1 MPKSTDD
8 KRAGTDSAVPAR
20 IGQRAGE
27 PALKQSERKRALR
40 MSPGRVGRWSARRP
54 WLALTIWVAFVVGC
68 VAAGAATGTSILSDG
83 SVGQSARGY
92 DVMTQQ
98 GLPGPS
104 REYAYVHSGTLVSTD
119 PAFMAAVRDVQRRIA
134 ALGVRA
140 SATTSG
146 DRHSV
151 LVSVNSGQSAGPAT
165 GNAPLAAQARIQAL
179 AAAPGA
185 HPGVTI
191 SETGDISVGNAQNQI
206 VNANM
211 HRVELLAIPVTL
223 VVLVLAFGSLV
234 AALVPL
240 LLGVTA
246 VVAGLGLL
254 GPLSHQF
261 PVQDSAKTV
270 IMLIGLAV
278 GVDYALFYVA
288 RSRQE
293 RHAGATARQAL
304 ETTSRTSGRTVV
316 ISGCTVALAVTGM
329 FVPGLKV
336 LNGIAAGT
344 IAVIACAV
352 AGSVTVLPAVLTL
365 LGPRI
370 DAGRIRLPRRLRGSG
385 GRFWPALTGR
395 VLRRP
400 AAAAALAAGLL
411 LALAAPALS
420 LHMAQPSAVALTAPD
435 DPALRTLATVQ
446 RAFPGAGEPAFV
458 VVQAP
463 AAARGALAGEFARL
477 QALAA
482 RDRIAYPPFQIASN
496 AGHTAAELS
505 LPLTGDG
512 ANQASRQ
519 AVATLRQTLVPETV
533 GHVPGARTYVT
544 GATAADVDF
553 TSQVRGGLPYAI
565 ALVLVLAFCLL
576 LVTFRSVIVPL
587 TAVALNLLSVAAA
600 YGVLVLVFQHT
611 WAEPILRFHANGTI
625 TAWLPLFLFV
635 VLFGLSMDYHVFI
648 LSRVREAVTGGE
660 PTRQAI
666 ARSISRTA
674 GVITAAA
681 LVMVSVFSLFATLA
695 SLDIKQAGVGL
706 AAAVLIDAT
715 VIRGVL
721 LPATMALLGER
732 NWYLPRWLSWLPRVG
747 LEDQAA
753 PEPAIAAGPVPWERR
768 TKPTPRG

>member
-1 MPKSTDD
+1 MITSNSPDRRRSG
-8 KRAGTDSAVPAR
+8 RWPAAGTTRKQGGRTRAVR
-20 IGQRAGE
+20 I
-27 PALKQSERKRALR
+27 
-40 MSPGRVGRWSARRP
+40 SPGRIGRWSARHP

-68 VAAGAATGTSILSDG
+68 VAAGAATGTSILSNG

-104 REYAYVHSGTLVSTD
+104 REYAYVHSGTLVSAD
-119 PAFMAAVRDVQRRIA
+119 PAFMAAVRDVQRRIT
-134 ALGVRA
+134 ALGLRA
-140 SATTSG
+140 SATTSA

-151 LVSVNSGQSAGPAT
+151 LVSVSSGQSAGPAT
-165 GNAPLAAQARIQAL
+165 GNPLLAAQARIQAL

-185 HPGVTI
+185 PPGVTI
-191 SETGDISVGNAQNQI
+191 SETGDISAGTAQNQ
-206 VNANM
+206 VVKGNL

-254 GPLSHQF
+254 GPISHQF

-270 IMLIGLAV
+270 ILLISLAI

-293 RHAGATARQAL
+293 RQAGATARRAL

-316 ISGCTVALAVTGM
+316 ISGCTVALAITGM

-370 DAGRIRLPRRLRGSG
+370 DAGRIRLPRRLRASG
-385 GRFWPALTGR
+385 GGFWPALTGR

-400 AAAAALAAGLL
+400 GAAAALATGLL

-463 AAARGALAGEFARL
+463 AAARGALTGEFARL

-482 RDRIAYPPFQIASN
+482 SHRIAYPPFQISSN

-505 LPLTGDG
+505 LPLTDDG

-519 AVATLRQTLVPETV
+519 AIQTLRRTLVPETA

-544 GATAADVDF
+544 GATAGDVDF
-553 TSQVRGGLPYAI
+553 TRQVRDGLPYAI
-565 ALVLVLAFCLL
+565 AFVLVLAFGLL
-576 LVTFRSVIVPL
+576 LVAFRSVIVPL

-600 YGVLVLVFQHT
+600 YGVLVAIFQHR
-611 WAEPILRFHANGTI
+611 WAEPILRFRSNGTI

-635 VLFGLSMDYHVFI
+635 ILFGLSMDYHVFI
-648 LSRVREAVTGGE
+648 LSRIKEAVTNGE
-660 PTRQAI
+660 PTRPAI
-666 ARSISRTA
+666 RQSLRRTA

-681 LVMVSVFSLFATLA
+681 LVMVCVFALFGTLA
-695 SLDIKQAGVGL
+695 SLDLKQAGVGL
-706 AAAVLIDAT
+706 AVAVLIDAT
-715 VIRGVL
+715 VIRCVL
-721 LPATMALLGER
+721 LPATMAVLGER
-732 NWYLPRWLSWLPRVG
+732 NWYLPHWLDWLPQVS
-747 LEDQAA
+747 
-753 PEPAIAAGPVPWERR
+753 
-768 TKPTPRG
+768 

>member
-1 MPKSTDD
+1 MITGNSPDRRGSH
-8 KRAGTDSAVPAR
+8 RWLAAGMTR
-20 IGQRAGE
+20 
-27 PALKQSERKRALR
+27 KQSGRTRAVR
-40 MSPGRVGRWSARRP
+40 MSPGRIGRWSARHP
-54 WLALTIWVAFVVGC
+54 WLALTIWAAFVAGC
-68 VAAGAATGTSILSDG
+68 VAAGAAAGTSVLSSG
-83 SVGQSARGY
+83 SVGQSARGAA
-92 DVMTQQ
+92 VMARH

-119 PAFMAAVRDVQRRIA
+119 PAFRAAVGDVRRRITG
-134 ALGVRA
+134 LGLRA
-140 SATTSG
+140 SATTSA

-151 LVSVNSGQSAGPAT
+151 LVSVSSGQPPGPAT
-165 GNAPLAAQARIQAL
+165 GNRLRAARARIQAL

-191 SETGDISVGNAQNQI
+191 AETGDSSAGNAQNQV
-206 VNANM
+206 VNGNL

-254 GPLSHQF
+254 GPISHQL

-293 RHAGATARQAL
+293 RQAGATAGQAL
-304 ETTSRTSGRTVV
+304 QTTSRTSGRTVV

-336 LNGIAAGT
+336 LDGIAAGT

-370 DAGRIRLPRRLRGSG
+370 DAGRIRLPRRVRARGG
-385 GRFWPALTGR
+385 GSWPALTGR

-400 AAAAALAAGLL
+400 AAAAALAAGPLL
-411 LALAAPALS
+411 GLAAPAVS

-435 DPALRTLATVQ
+435 DPALQTLAAVQ
-446 RAFPGAGEPAFV
+446 RAFPGTGEPAFV

-463 AAARGALAGEFARL
+463 SAARGALARELARL

-482 RDRIAYPPFQIASN
+482 RDRIAYPPFQVSSN

-512 ANQASRQ
+512 ANPASRQ
-519 AVATLRQTLVPETV
+519 AVQTLRRTLVPETV

-544 GATAADVDF
+544 
-553 TSQVRGGLPYAI
+553 
-565 ALVLVLAFCLL
+565 
-576 LVTFRSVIVPL
+576 
-587 TAVALNLLSVAAA
+587 
-600 YGVLVLVFQHT
+600 
-611 WAEPILRFHANGTI
+611 
-625 TAWLPLFLFV
+625 
-635 VLFGLSMDYHVFI
+635 
-648 LSRVREAVTGGE
+648 
-660 PTRQAI
+660 
-666 ARSISRTA
+666 
-674 GVITAAA
+674 
-681 LVMVSVFSLFATLA
+681 
-695 SLDIKQAGVGL
+695 
-706 AAAVLIDAT
+706 
-715 VIRGVL
+715 
-721 LPATMALLGER
+721 
-732 NWYLPRWLSWLPRVG
+732 
-747 LEDQAA
+747 
-753 PEPAIAAGPVPWERR
+753 
-768 TKPTPRG
+768 

>member
-1 MPKSTDD
+1 MITSNSSDRRRPAVGMTRKQI
-8 KRAGTDSAVPAR
+8 KRTRSVR
-20 IGQRAGE
+20 I
-27 PALKQSERKRALR
+27 
-40 MSPGRVGRWSARRP
+40 SPGRIGRWSARHP
-54 WLALTIWVAFVVGC
+54 WLALTIWVAFVAGC
-68 VAAGAATGTSILSDG
+68 VAAGAATGTSILSSG
-83 SVGQSARGY
+83 SVGQSARGA

-104 REYAYVHSGTLVSTD
+104 REYAYVHSGTLVSTA
-119 PAFMAAVRDVQRRIA
+119 PAFMAAVGDVQRRIT
-134 ALGVRA
+134 ALGLRA
-140 SATTSG
+140 SATTSA

-151 LVSVNSGQSAGPAT
+151 LVSVSSGQSAGPAT
-165 GNAPLAAQARIQAL
+165 GNPLLAAQARIQAL
-179 AAAPGA
+179 AAAPSA

-191 SETGDISVGNAQNQI
+191 AETGDTSADNAQNQV
-206 VNANM
+206 VNGNL
-211 HRVELLAIPVTL
+211 HRVELLAVPVTL

-254 GPLSHQF
+254 GPISHQF
-261 PVQDSAKTV
+261 PGQDSAKTV

-293 RHAGATARQAL
+293 RQAGATARQAL
-304 ETTSRTSGRTVV
+304 QTTSRTSGRTVL
-316 ISGCTVALAVTGM
+316 ISGCTVALAITGM

-370 DAGRIRLPRRLRGSG
+370 DAGRIRLPRRLRARG
-385 GRFWPALTGR
+385 GGFWPALTAR
-395 VLRRP
+395 VLARP
-400 AAAAALAAGLL
+400 AAAAAVATGLL
-411 LALAAPALS
+411 LALAYPALS

-435 DPALRTLATVQ
+435 DPALRTLAAVQ
-446 RAFPGAGEPAFV
+446 RAFPGAAEPAFV

-463 AAARGALAGEFARL
+463 AAAAGALTREFARL

-482 RDRIAYPPFQIASN
+482 SDRIAYPPFQIASN

-533 GHVPGARTYVT
+533 GHVPGARAYVT
-544 GATAADVDF
+544 GATAGDVDF

-565 ALVLVLAFCLL
+565 AFVLVLAFGLL

-587 TAVALNLLSVAAA
+587 TAVTLNLLSVAAA
-600 YGVLVLVFQHT
+600 YGVLVL
-611 WAEPILRFHANGTI
+611 
-625 TAWLPLFLFV
+625 
-635 VLFGLSMDYHVFI
+635 
-648 LSRVREAVTGGE
+648 
-660 PTRQAI
+660 
-666 ARSISRTA
+666 
-674 GVITAAA
+674 
-681 LVMVSVFSLFATLA
+681 
-695 SLDIKQAGVGL
+695 
-706 AAAVLIDAT
+706 
-715 VIRGVL
+715 
-721 LPATMALLGER
+721 
-732 NWYLPRWLSWLPRVG
+732 
-747 LEDQAA
+747 
-753 PEPAIAAGPVPWERR
+753 
-768 TKPTPRG
+768 

>member
-1 MPKSTDD
+1 
-8 KRAGTDSAVPAR
+8 
-20 IGQRAGE
+20 
-27 PALKQSERKRALR
+27 
-40 MSPGRVGRWSARRP
+40 
-54 WLALTIWVAFVVGC
+54 
-68 VAAGAATGTSILSDG
+68 
-83 SVGQSARGY
+83 
-92 DVMTQQ
+92 
-98 GLPGPS
+98 
-104 REYAYVHSGTLVSTD
+104 
-119 PAFMAAVRDVQRRIA
+119 
-134 ALGVRA
+134 
-140 SATTSG
+140 
-146 DRHSV
+146 
-151 LVSVNSGQSAGPAT
+151 
-165 GNAPLAAQARIQAL
+165 
-179 AAAPGA
+179 
-185 HPGVTI
+185 
-191 SETGDISVGNAQNQI
+191 
-206 VNANM
+206 
-211 HRVELLAIPVTL
+211 
-223 VVLVLAFGSLV
+223 
-234 AALVPL
+234 
-240 LLGVTA
+240 
-246 VVAGLGLL
+246 
-254 GPLSHQF
+254 
-261 PVQDSAKTV
+261 
-270 IMLIGLAV
+270 
-278 GVDYALFYVA
+278 
-288 RSRQE
+288 
-293 RHAGATARQAL
+293 
-304 ETTSRTSGRTVV
+304 V
-316 ISGCTVALAVTGM
+316 ISGCTVALAMTGM

-370 DAGRIRLPRRLRGSG
+370 DAGRITLPRRLRASG
-385 GRFWPALTGR
+385 GGFWPALTGR

-400 AAAAALAAGLL
+400 AAAAALATGLL
-411 LALAAPALS
+411 LALAYPALS

-435 DPALRTLATVQ
+435 DQTLQTLAAVQ
-446 RAFPGAGEPAFV
+446 RAFPGTGEPAFV
-458 VVQAP
+458 VIQAP
-463 AAARGALAGEFARL
+463 AAARGALTREFARL

-482 RDRIAYPPFQIASN
+482 SDRIAYPPFQIASN

-519 AVATLRQTLVPETV
+519 AIQTLRRTLVPETV

-553 TSQVRGGLPYAI
+553 TSQVRGGLTYAI

-611 WAEPILRFHANGTI
+611 WAQPVLRFRSDGTI

-674 GVITAAA
+674 AVITAAA
-681 LVMVSVFSLFATLA
+681 LVMVCVFSLFGTLA

-753 PEPAIAAGPVPWERR
+753 PEPAVVAGPVPRDRLAE
-768 TKPTPRG
+768 PTPLG

>member
-1 MPKSTDD
+1 
-8 KRAGTDSAVPAR
+8 
-20 IGQRAGE
+20 
-27 PALKQSERKRALR
+27 
-40 MSPGRVGRWSARRP
+40 
-54 WLALTIWVAFVVGC
+54 
-68 VAAGAATGTSILSDG
+68 
-83 SVGQSARGY
+83 
-92 DVMTQQ
+92 
-98 GLPGPS
+98 
-104 REYAYVHSGTLVSTD
+104 
-119 PAFMAAVRDVQRRIA
+119 
-134 ALGVRA
+134 
-140 SATTSG
+140 
-146 DRHSV
+146 
-151 LVSVNSGQSAGPAT
+151 
-165 GNAPLAAQARIQAL
+165 
-179 AAAPGA
+179 
-185 HPGVTI
+185 VTI
-191 SETGDISVGNAQNQI
+191 AETGDISAGTAQNRV
-206 VNANM
+206 VNGSLN
-211 HRVELLAIPVTL
+211 RVGLLAIPVTL

-246 VVAGLGLL
+246 VAAGLGLL
-254 GPLSHQF
+254 GPLSHAF

-293 RHAGATARQAL
+293 RRAGATPRQAL
-304 ETTSRTSGRTVV
+304 ETTSATSGRTVV

-344 IAVIACAV
+344 IAVIGCAV

-370 DAGRIRLPRRLRGSG
+370 DAGRIRLPGGVRARG

-395 VLRRP
+395 VLARP
-400 AAAAALAAGLL
+400 GAAAALAAGLL

-435 DPALRTLATVQ
+435 DPALRTLAAVQ
-446 RAFPGAGEPAFV
+446 AAFPGTGEPAFV
-458 VVQAP
+458 IVQAP
-463 AAARGALAGEFARL
+463 AAARGALARQFARL

-482 RDRIAYPPFQIASN
+482 RDKIAHPPFQNAAN

-512 ANQASRQ
+512 ANAASRQ
-519 AVATLRQTLVPETV
+519 AIATLRRTLVPDTV
-533 GHVPGARTYVT
+533 GHVPGARAYVT
-544 GATAADVDF
+544 GATAGDVDF
-553 TSQVRGGLPYAI
+553 TSQVRGALPYAI
-565 ALVLVLAFCLL
+565 ALVLVLAFGLL
-576 LVTFRSVIVPL
+576 LVTFGSVIVPA
-587 TAVALNLLSVAAA
+587 TAVTLNLLSAAAA

-611 WAEPILRFHANGTI
+611 WAQPILRFHGNGTI

-681 LVMVSVFSLFATLA
+681 LVMVCVFALFGTLA

-732 NWYLPRWLSWLPRVG
+732 NWYLPHWLAWLPRVG
-747 LEDQAA
+747 LQDQAA
-753 PEPAIAAGPVPWERR
+753 PGPATAAGPVPRDR
-768 TKPTPRG
+768 LAAPTPRG

>member
-1 MPKSTDD
+1 M
-8 KRAGTDSAVPAR
+8 AGSIPDRRRPRRWPAVAAAAGMAR
-20 IGQRAGE
+20 T
-27 PALKQSERKRALR
+27 KSERTRALR
-40 MSPGRVGRWSARRP
+40 ISPGRIGRWSARHP
-54 WLALTIWVAFVVGC
+54 WLALAVWVTFVVGC
-68 VAAGAATGTSILSDG
+68 VAAGAAAGTKTLSNG
-83 SVGQSARGY
+83 LVGESARGY
-92 DVMTQQ
+92 AVMSQY
-98 GLPGPS
+98 GLPPPA
-104 REYAYVHSGTLVSTD
+104 EYAYLHSSALVSSD
-119 PAFMAAVRDVQRRIA
+119 PAFAAAARDVAQSIR
-134 ALGVRA
+134 ALGLRP
-140 SATTSG
+140 SETTSA

-151 LVSVNSGQSAGPAT
+151 LVSAGPRGPMTPAAA
-165 GNAPLAAQARIQAL
+165 GELGAAPARIQAAL
-179 AAAPGA
+179 TAVRRA
-185 HPGVTI
+185 HPGLTAD
-191 SETGDISVGNAQNQI
+191 ETGDISASNAQNQI
-206 VNANM
+206 VNGNL

-240 LLGVTA
+240 LLGLTA
-246 VVAGLGLL
+246 VAAGLGLL
-254 GPLSHQF
+254 GPISHQF

-304 ETTSRTSGRTVV
+304 ATTSATSGRTVV
-316 ISGCTVALAVTGM
+316 ISGATVALAVTGM

-336 LNGIAAGT
+336 LNSIAAGT

-365 LGPRI
+365 LGTKI

-411 LALAAPALS
+411 LALAAPDLS

-482 RDRIAYPPFQIASN
+482 RDRIAYPPFQIAAN

-519 AVATLRQTLVPETV
+519 AIATLRRTLVPATV

-544 GATAADVDF
+544 GATAGDVDF

-576 LVTFRSVIVPL
+576 LITFRSVIVP
-587 TAVALNLLSVAAA
+587 
-600 YGVLVLVFQHT
+600 
-611 WAEPILRFHANGTI
+611 P
-625 TAWLPLFLFV
+625 
-635 VLFGLSMDYHVFI
+635 
-648 LSRVREAVTGGE
+648 
-660 PTRQAI
+660 
-666 ARSISRTA
+666 
-674 GVITAAA
+674 
-681 LVMVSVFSLFATLA
+681 
-695 SLDIKQAGVGL
+695 
-706 AAAVLIDAT
+706 
-715 VIRGVL
+715 
-721 LPATMALLGER
+721 
-732 NWYLPRWLSWLPRVG
+732 
-747 LEDQAA
+747 
-753 PEPAIAAGPVPWERR
+753 
-768 TKPTPRG
+768 